1 MDMDERRLRRWLD
14 RELCDADAD
23 AFLASLTGAEREEAR
38 ALAALASAA
47 ADLPRAAPSDD
58 FASRAMARVRA
69 RRPPRRS
76 VFTWLRAPALSPLMA
91 LAGALAIA
99 AGAFG
104 LAEWRSG
111 TVLERA
117 APAGSPRAA
126 LDVVARLAYRAPLAR
141 EVAVAGDFNG
151 WRPATARMRRGQGG
165 VWTVEL
171 PLAPGRRYEYMF
183 VVDGHWVT
191 DPTAPAS
198 VDDGFGG
205 RNAVLD
211 L

>member
-1 MDMDERRLRRWLD
+1 MDERHLRRWLD
-14 RELCDADAD
+14 RELCDAEAD
-23 AFLASLTGAEREEAR
+23 AFLTSLTAAEREEAR

-47 ADLPRAAPSDD
+47 AALPRPAPSDD

-76 VFTWLRAPALSPLMA
+76 VFTWLRAPALSPLVA
-91 LAGALAIA
+91 LAGALVIA

-104 LAEWRSG
+104 LADWRSRIR
-111 TVLERA
+111 LERA
-117 APAGSPRAA
+117 SPAVSPRAA
-126 LDVVARLAYRAPLAR
+126 PEVLARLAYRAPLAR
-141 EVAVAGDFNG
+141 EVAVAGDFNA
-151 WRPATARMRRGQGG
+151 WKPATARMRCGQGG
-165 VWTVEL
+165 IWTVEL

-205 RNAVLD
+205 QNAVLD